1 MKKILITIIILLGSI
16 SYSFAQQPKPHK
28 RPKQVKF
35 KPKKARLDGNE
46 LKVEHLPGENGVDF
60 FVYKGEKTTMVGGG
74 YIHYILKG
82 FALKAQIAYEKGSPF
97 QIPYEAY
104 YVKVVP
110 HYNLIKIKS
119 SFYLNFN
126 AGGVMA
132 YDLYSAYEPLD
143 EKLNFG
149 VLIGMELEYT
159 IGKVA
164 ILANLEQQYVQTARL
179 FGGGGLRYFF

>member
-1 MKKILITIIILLGSI
+1 MKKILITIIILLGSL

-60 FVYKGEKTTMVGGG
+60 FVYKGEKTTMVGAG

-82 FALKAQIAYEKGSPF
+82 FALKAQVAYEKGSPF

-119 SFYLNFN
+119 SFHLNLN

-149 VLIGMELEYT
+149 VLIGMELEYA

-179 FGGGGLRYFF
+179 FGGGGLLAMI